1 MEIKEL
7 REEIDRLD
15 RELLKLFLKRMQ
27 VSEAVAAYKLEH
39 QMEILNTK
47 REQEVL
53 DKVSEQA
60 GDMGAYARELFEKI
74 MELSRERQ
82 QEIMEERSRH

>member
-27 VSEAVAAYKLEH
+27 VSEAVAEYKMEH
-39 QMEILNTK
+39 NLEILNAK

-53 DKVSEQA
+53 DQVSAQA
-60 GDMGAYARELFEKI
+60 GKMGAYARELFEKI

-82 QEIMEERSRH
+82 QEMMKERS

>member
-7 REEIDRLD
+7 REEIDHLD

-27 VSEAVAAYKLEH
+27 VSEAVAEYKMEH
-39 QMEILNTK
+39 NLEILNAK

-74 MELSRERQ
+74 MELSRHRQ
-82 QEIMEERSRH
+82 QEMMKK